1 MKYRYTYTITDRWN
15 VEIEADSPEE
25 AEEKFFDKDGMADLV
40 DLLSPDDHEE
50 TLDPENEKE
59 PSPIHFSETEL
70 LRLSD
75 CVLQA
80 IANNNRAAALV
91 FDPAIIKQIETGNQ
105 ALRKLNSKICSMM
118 KGSE

>member
-15 VEIEADSPEE
+15 VEIEADSREE
-25 AEEKFFDKDGMADLV
+25 VEEKFFDKDGMADLI

-59 PSPIHFSETEL
+59 PSLVHFSETEL

-75 CVLQA
+75 CVLAA
-80 IANNNRAAALV
+80 IANNNRAASLV
-91 FDPAIIKQIETGNQ
+91 FDPAIIKQIKTGNQ
-105 ALRKLNSKICSMM
+105 ALRELNSKICSMM
-118 KGSE
+118 KGND